1 MREFVKNSECF
12 FNFID
17 DIQGVKERRQVLDRL
32 VEDIRDYL
40 DADHCILLLFDP
52 ASKRFVSKVAQSAR
66 KVRFPLERHSL
77 TGYCF
82 NTGKTLCV
90 NDVYDARELNSI
102 DSGLHISDRL
112 DRAYNYTTKCALL
125 TPVVARG
132 KKVGVF
138 VAMNKPGGFINYSVE
153 GVVEFAPLLGLAVEI
168 VLLDEA
174 LKQGKR
180 LDDLPFYRSHF

>member
-1 MREFVKNSECF
+1 MKEFVKNCDCF
-12 FNFID
+12 FNFIN
-17 DIQGVKERRQVLDRL
+17 DIQGGKNRRQVLNTL

-40 DADHCILLLFDP
+40 IADHCALLIFDP
-52 ASKRFVSKVAQSAR
+52 ASMCLISKVAQSSR
-66 KVRFPLERHSL
+66 KVQIPLDPHSL

-82 NTGKTLCV
+82 TTGKTLCV
-90 NDVYDARELNSI
+90 NDVYNAQELNAI

-125 TPVVARG
+125 TSVVARG

-138 VAMNKPGGFINYSVE
+138 IAMNKPGGFINYSVE
-153 GVVEFAPLLGLAVEI
+153 GAVEFAPLLGLAVEI

-174 LKQGKR
+174 LKKGKN
-180 LDDLPFYRSHF
+180 LKDLPF